1 MNRAQYLKLLEPA
14 IRLQELKSQ
23 DYNGERSVHD
33 YFPFGDKSYVQM
45 LHVKSQ
51 RLVHLTAGGAPVF
64 ESVKDSVHD
73 LINYAV
79 FYLEYLEIEEKK
91 KITAHEQQRA
101 MSAQQNIM
109 NAQSDL
115 MNSAPLG
122 GVLSG
127 FFKGG

>member
-45 LHVKSQ
+45 LHVKAQ

-79 FYLEYLEIEEKK
+79 FYLEFLEIEEKK
-91 KITAHEQQRA
+91 RIVAHEQR
-101 MSAQQNIM
+101 M
-109 NAQSDL
+109 NAEATNAATAQLSSL
-115 MNSAPLG
+115 GQG
-122 GVLSG
+122 GVLG
-127 FFKGG
+127 NFFKGG